1 MLPSPSASFT
11 LPSSHDN
18 LEIDCRLYFPR
29 PRAQNC
35 EAEGE
40 TYVKGCAIFAHPYA
54 PLGGCY
60 DDPVVQSVGSLLL
73 KQGFL
78 LTTFNFRG
86 ADKSPGRTSWTGRAE
101 VGDYV
106 SLYIFTLAFLNAPDI
121 VEQMTHGCP
130 LLVLG
135 GYSYGSM
142 VAAHLPGIDT
152 MLKALQHAELG
163 SATHEIKQR
172 ANELAQTFLD
182 YCEAQRDVRLSSNK
196 AHNEPSLQGTTFGG
210 YESPAAAQK
219 IARDAQR
226 GMSLDVD
233 RVRHSIDKIR
243 HKIRNDSTTSRG
255 NDPKQQFDRT
265 TSVVPSLAYLLISP
279 LLGPILGFAS
289 GFSSLRFD
297 PRDKKLSAMVGS
309 HTTDTRQ
316 ALSSVP
322 SLVVFGSADHFTSSR
337 KARNW
342 CQAIKAKPGSKLQF
356 HEVAEAGHFWHDEKI
371 GAMMRKLAVDWL
383 RAILEQQRTNPV

>member
-29 PRAQNC
+29 PRAQNR

-106 SLYIFTLAFLNAPDI
+106 SLYIFTLAFLNAPHI

-219 IARDAQR
+219 ITRDAQR

-243 HKIRNDSTTSRG
+243 HKIRNESTTSRA
-255 NDPKQQFDRT
+255 NDPKQQSDRT
-265 TSVVPSLAYLLISP
+265 
-279 LLGPILGFAS
+279 
-289 GFSSLRFD
+289 RFD
-297 PRDKKLSAMVGS
+297 PQDKKLSAIIGS

-342 CQAIKAKPGSKLQF
+342 CQAIKEKPGSKLQF
-356 HEVAEAGHFWHDEKI
+356 HEVAEAGHFWHDENI
-371 GAMMRKLAVDWL
+371 GSMMRKLAADWL
-383 RAILEQQRTNPV
+383 QAILEQQRTALG

>member
-29 PRAQNC
+29 PRAQNR

-86 ADKSPGRTSWTGRAE
+86 ADKSP
-101 VGDYV
+101 
-106 SLYIFTLAFLNAPDI
+106 AFLNAPHI

-219 IARDAQR
+219 ITRDAQR

-243 HKIRNDSTTSRG
+243 HKIRNESTTSRA
-255 NDPKQQFDRT
+255 NDSKQQSDRT
-265 TSVVPSLAYLLISP
+265 RSVVPSVAYLLISP

-289 GFSSLRFD
+289 GFSSPRFD
-297 PRDKKLSAMVGS
+297 PQDKKLSAIIGS

-342 CQAIKAKPGSKLQF
+342 CQAIKEKPGSKLQF
-356 HEVAEAGHFWHDEKI
+356 HEVAEAGHFWHDENI
-371 GAMMRKLAVDWL
+371 GSMMRKLAADWL
-383 RAILEQQRTNPV
+383 QAILEQQRTALG